1 MILAIGSVD
10 DRVRSRLSAHGRLV
24 EVDPGDADGIGRW
37 LPHAV
42 GIVARA
48 AATVDAA
55 VIDAVTAL
63 RVIGRSG
70 VGVDRVDLGAATR
83 RGIPVVITPNAGT
96 RGVAEGAL
104 ALMLHL
110 VKRLEPMTSLV
121 RDGRWTERDAIQ
133 LGDLDGAMLAVI
145 GYGRIGRRLA
155 ELATALGM
163 RVIAHDPYAD
173 TADIALT
180 DLHGALAQAD
190 VVSLHAPL
198 TAETRGMIDETA
210 LDHIKPGAVL
220 VNCGRGGLLDL
231 DAAHAALLDGRLGGV
246 GLDVYEPEPP
256 SDHPLFHHRDVV
268 LTPHVMALSRRASAL
283 VFEEMADGMD
293 DVLSGRRPAFV
304 ANPEVYDTAGA
315 PGRAD
320 SPSG

>member
-1 MILAIGSVD
+1 MILAIGTVD
-10 DRVRSRLSAHGRLV
+10 DGVRGRLSAHGQLV
-24 EVDPGDADGIGRW
+24 AVDPGDAEAIGRW

-48 AATVDAA
+48 AATIDAA
-55 VIDAVTAL
+55 VIDAATAL

-70 VGVDRVDLGAATR
+70 VGVDRVDLAAATR
-83 RGIPVVITPNAGT
+83 RGIPVVITPDAGT

-110 VKRLEPMTSLV
+110 VKRLGPMTALV
-121 RDGRWTERDAIQ
+121 RDGRWTERDAIR
-133 LGDLDGAMLAVI
+133 LGDLDGATLAVI

-163 RVIAHDPYAD
+163 RVIAHDPYAE

-180 DLHGALAQAD
+180 DLHDALAQAD

-198 TAETRGMIDETA
+198 TSETRGMINATA
-210 LDHIKPGAVL
+210 LQHVTPGAVL

-231 DAAHAALLDGRLGGV
+231 DAAYAALLDGRLGGI

-256 SDHPLFHHRDVV
+256 TDHPLFHHRDVV
-268 LTPHVMALSRRASAL
+268 LTPHVMAMSRRAGAL
-283 VFEEMADGMD
+283 VFEAMAEGID
-293 DVLSGRRPAFV
+293 DVLAGRRAAFV
-304 ANPEVYDTAGA
+304 ANPEVYDTAG
-315 PGRAD
+315 PR
-320 SPSG
+320 

>member
-1 MILAIGSVD
+1 MILAIGTVD
-10 DRVRSRLSAHGRLV
+10 DGVRGRLSAHGQLV
-24 EVDPGDADGIGRW
+24 AVDPGDAEAIGRW

-48 AATVDAA
+48 AATIDAA
-55 VIDAVTAL
+55 VIDAATAL

-70 VGVDRVDLGAATR
+70 VGVDRVDLAAATR

-110 VKRLEPMTSLV
+110 VKRLGPMTALV
-121 RDGRWTERDAIQ
+121 RDGRWTERDAIR
-133 LGDLDGAMLAVI
+133 LGDLDGATLAVI

-163 RVIAHDPYAD
+163 RVIAHDPYAE

-180 DLHGALAQAD
+180 DLHDALAQAD

-198 TAETRGMIDETA
+198 TSETRGMINATA
-210 LDHIKPGAVL
+210 LQHVTPGAVL

-231 DAAHAALLDGRLGGV
+231 DAAYAALLDGRLGGI

-256 SDHPLFHHRDVV
+256 TDHPLFHHRDVV
-268 LTPHVMALSRRASAL
+268 LTPHVMAMSRRAGAL
-283 VFEEMADGMD
+283 VFEAMAEGID
-293 DVLSGRRPAFV
+293 DVLAGRRAAFV
-304 ANPEVYDTAGA
+304 ANPEVYDTAG
-315 PGRAD
+315 PR
-320 SPSG
+320 